1 MPRTSTFDADW
12 DAVLRDFRNS
22 GLTHVA
28 FCQRRGIP
36 LHTFRRRLY
45 QARTS
50 ETASRRAEPSTAPGP
65 GPGFLPVT
73 VLADPPRT
81 DSTPHQPLEL
91 ILPHGR
97 RLAVAPGFDADTL
110 RRLLTVLEEPPCS
123 D

>member
-1 MPRTSTFDADW
+1 MPQTRASD
-12 DAVLRDFRNS
+12 LRWNALLNDFRKS
-22 GLTHVA
+22 GLTHVE
-28 FCQRRGIP
+28 FCRLRGIP

-45 QARTS
+45 QPRTP
-50 ETASRRAEPSTAPGP
+50 EGTPRRLDSPTAPTSH
-65 GPGFLPVT
+65 FLPVT

-81 DSTPHQPLEL
+81 DSAPHQPLEL

-110 RRLLTVLEEPPCS
+110 RRLLGVLEGPPCL